1 MRVLVIG
8 HSIDDTYYK
17 AIVDGTSKD
26 MVRQE
31 LIECMGICA
40 HTTPQYIE
48 QLQQIGFVVHGNNGV
63 YDAVVSVPINLN
75 TRQELF

>member
-17 AIVDGTSKD
+17 AIVDDTSKD
-26 MVRQE
+26 VIRQE

-40 HTTPQYIE
+40 HTTSQYVE
-48 QLQQIGFVVHGNNGV
+48 QLQEIGFVVYVYDGV
-63 YDAVVSVPINLN
+63 YDSVVSVPINLN